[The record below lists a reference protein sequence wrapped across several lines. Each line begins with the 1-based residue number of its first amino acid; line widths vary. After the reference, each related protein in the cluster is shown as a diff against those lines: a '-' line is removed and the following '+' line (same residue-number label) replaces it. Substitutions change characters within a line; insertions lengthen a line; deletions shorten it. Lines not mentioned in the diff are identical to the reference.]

1 MSTSVREIETII
13 IGGGLAAMACA
24 KYLHEAGK
32 QFVLVSDRLGGSIV
46 TSEDGSVNY
55 GAYYVTE
62 DYHHVNQFVTR
73 GRKISQS
80 HTTFH
85 TKQSSY
91 TSFGRKV
98 FSHYE
103 QFSRYKDYLN
113 AIRPDFLA
121 FRKAAET
128 MDQVEALK
136 QFPELY
142 KLYSMPAKEF
152 IENNNFR
159 EFIDDYIG
167 QITYAT
173 AFVRAD
179 DLEAFD
185 LLWLS
190 FPLILNTHEFIFHPE
205 ALTAP
210 FAHSVE
216 KGLVTELDRTNPKQY
231 VVHTQDGATI
241 MANNVVV
248 ATPTNVAQKLLGIPE
263 VNTATSVHMMHI
275 RGTLK
280 PDLAK
285 RTYNFFS
292 NESPIRVIAEQ
303 ANGTYLVYVHDSQL
317 NFEEFFESHEVIT
330 TKHWD
335 PAFNLV
341 GSVLLPSIQGPNLY
355 LAGGHNICSL
365 EDAFITGIFAA
376 NSIINS

>member
-1 MSTSVREIETII
+1 MSKSVREIDTII
-13 IGGGLAAMACA
+13 IGGGIAGMACA

-32 QFVLVSDRLGGSIV
+32 PFVLLSDRLGGSIV
-46 TSEDGSVNY
+46 TSEDGLVNY

-80 HTTFH
+80 QITFH

-98 FSHYE
+98 FGHYE
-103 QFSRYKDYLN
+103 QFSRYKTYLN
-113 AIRPDFLA
+113 TIRPDFLA

-136 QFPELY
+136 QFPNLY
-142 KLYSMPAKEF
+142 KLYSLPAKEF
-152 IENNNFR
+152 IETNNFR

-210 FAHSVE
+210 FARSVE
-216 KGLVTELDRTNPKQY
+216 YDLVTDLDRTNPQQY
-231 VVHTQDGATI
+231 KVQTQSGETI
-241 MANNVVV
+241 LAKHVVV
-248 ATPTNVAQKLLGIPE
+248 ATPTQVAKKLLGIPQ
-263 VNTATSVHMMHI
+263 VNTPTSVHMIHV

-280 PDLAK
+280 PGWSK

-292 NESPIRVIAEQ
+292 NESRIRVIAEQ
-303 ANGTYLVYVHDSQL
+303 ANGTYLVYVHDHQFDL
-317 NFEEFFESHEVIT
+317 NEFFESHEVIT

-335 PAFNLV
+335 PAFNLA
-341 GSVLLPSIQGPNLY
+341 GNILLPSIQGPNLY